1 MTIKGKRKRTKPV
14 LDYKGLLI
22 TSGIDAHLRQ
32 WNVTVY
38 IEERFYKTFQQS
50 ACPRTLKKYLDKN
63 FPGGSYQSC
72 YEAGY
77 FGYTAHRELN
87 KLGIKNIV
95 INAADVPTTDK
106 EKKRKSDKVDSK
118 KLAKALLSNS
128 LTGIYVPSK
137 EMESDRRLIRQ
148 RTKTLRKQI
157 TQNKLRLKAFLV
169 MTGKHKQIEG
179 YEKSYWSKAVLEQV
193 GQIEYEHSGNKYILN
208 QYLERYERLKRELLK
223 INREIVLLSRTERY
237 SKMVSHL
244 RTIPGIGLLTAMAII
259 TEIWDMARFKTLN
272 ELCSFV
278 GIVPDTSSSD
288 TREQVKGLTKRAN
301 VELRRLLIQSSWM
314 ATNSC
319 TYMASI
325 YQKHKIKRQQKGI
338 IKVARK
344 ILSIVRALWL
354 KQEDYNIEK
363 MYTI

>member
-1 MTIKGKRKRTKPV
+1 MTIKGKRKKTKPV
-14 LDYKGLLI
+14 FDFKGVKI
-22 TSGIDAHLRQ
+22 TAGIDAHLRQ

-38 IEERFYKTFQQS
+38 IEERFFKTFQQS
-50 ACPRTLKKYLDKN
+50 PCPETLKKYLYKN

-137 EMESDRRLIRQ
+137 EMESDRRLVRQ
-148 RTKTLRKQI
+148 RTKTLRKQV

-179 YEKSYWSKAVLEQV
+179 YEKTYWSKAVLDQV
-193 GQIEYEHSGNKYILN
+193 EQIEYKYNGDRYIRD
-208 QYLERYERLKRELLK
+208 QYLEKYKKNRQELLK

-237 SKMVSHL
+237 SEMVGYL

-259 TEIWDMARFKTLN
+259 TEIWDMTRFKTLDQ
-272 ELCSFV
+272 LCSFV

-288 TREQVKGLTKRAN
+288 TTEHMKGMTKRAN

-314 ATNSC
+314 ATNRC

-354 KQEDYNIEK
+354 KKENYNIEK
-363 MYTI
+363 MYIV